1 MSAREEPPAGWT
13 KTTVGEVGRVQL
25 GRQRS
30 PKNHS
35 GPHMRPYL
43 RVANV
48 FEDRIDIGDVME
60 MNFTPA
66 EYEVFKLEP
75 GDILLNEGQ
84 SLELVGRPAMYR
96 GELPGACF
104 TNSLVRFQ
112 AGPLLDP
119 KFALYVFLGYLHTGR
134 FQRIATNT
142 VNIAHLGAGRFADM
156 DFWLPPRPEQ
166 ERIVSEADELFS
178 DLNAGVASLRLVK
191 ANLKRYRAS
200 VLKAAV
206 EGMLTEEWR
215 KKNPQAE
222 DGQMLLDRILR
233 ERREN
238 WERDQL
244 AGFAAKGKE
253 PPKNWQSKYEV
264 PSSPDTS
271 ELPELPDGWAW
282 ATVQQL
288 ITDGICNGISVKGS
302 DSPPGVPALRLN
314 AMTDSGFDYNLH
326 RYIPISEET
335 AGQLAVQ
342 IGDFYVSRGN
352 GSLHLVGR
360 GVLAQHPPFR
370 VVFPDTMIRLRFR
383 NQRCQRSFVALV
395 WQSRTIRRQV
405 EKRARTTAGIHKISQ
420 ADVGDFAL
428 LLPSLAEQEE
438 IVRLVEGQLS
448 QIDAV
453 EKKIDAELIRSKKL
467 RQCILE
473 QAFEGKLVSQNPNEE
488 PASVPLKKL
497 SR

>member
-1 MSAREEPPAGWT
+1 MSTREAPPAGWT

-48 FEDRIDIGDVME
+48 FEDRINLDDVME

-96 GELPGACF
+96 GEMPGACF

-142 VNIAHLGAGRFADM
+142 VNIAHLGAGRFADVE
-156 DFWLPPRPEQ
+156 FWLPPRSEQ
-166 ERIVSEADELFS
+166 ERIVAKVDELFS
-178 DLNAGVASLRLVK
+178 DLDAGIASLKRAK

-206 EGMLTEEWR
+206 EGRLTEEWR
-215 KKNPQAE
+215 KTHPQAE

-233 ERREN
+233 ERREK

-244 AGFAAKGKE
+244 AGFAAKRKE
-253 PPKNWQSKYEV
+253 PPTNWQTKYEE
-264 PSSPDTS
+264 PSATEAS
-271 ELPELPDGWAW
+271 ELPALPEGWIWVPMARLAEDAPHAIGAGPFGTIFKAKDFRPTGIPVIFLRHVRASYYSTAKPGFMARDVWEKLFRDEYTINGTELLVTKLGD
-282 ATVQQL
+282 
-288 ITDGICNGISVKGS
+288 
-302 DSPPGVPALRLN
+302 PPGTACLYPSGIGPAMVTPDVIQMRVRNDVASADFLMHYLNSKIGQAFTTGKAFGTTRLRL
-314 AMTDSGFDYNLH
+314 TLPLFKDLPVPLPP
-326 RYIPISEET
+326 RTE
-335 AGQLAVQ
+335 QQQ
-342 IGDFYVSRGN
+342 IVTV
-352 GSLHLVGR
+352 VGER
-360 GVLAQHPPFR
+360 
-370 VVFPDTMIRLRFR
+370 
-383 NQRCQRSFVALV
+383 
-395 WQSRTIRRQV
+395 
-405 EKRARTTAGIHKISQ
+405 
-420 ADVGDFAL
+420 
-428 LLPSLAEQEE
+428 
-438 IVRLVEGQLS
+438 LS
-448 QIDAV
+448 QVDAAA
-453 EKKIDAELIRSKKL
+453 KTIDAELMRSKRL
-467 RQCILE
+467 RQSILKR
-473 QAFEGKLVSQNPNEE
+473 AFEGTLFN
-488 PASVPLKKL
+488 
-497 SR
+497 